1 MVEYSFGMI
10 KSLLSYRQN
19 PNLTILVVACLF
31 GPFVA
36 AAHVFMGGE
45 DFIVRALYG
54 AILWMMA
61 ADVLATV
68 DHAARLGDDKV
79 RDRIA
84 KGLYNATY
92 FFGVM
97 LLVFYQADASEVSWI
112 GPAVGGI
119 IFGGWMA
126 FAGNKNTNV
135 TLPEGR
141 FDLEADQKPWVV
153 RLIQFWPILS
163 LFLIVMYLSEGSL
176 LSWFS
181 VVLMPFINTRYPFA
195 KSRGLDS
202 GATLRV
208 VAVILFLFAV
218 FVLQR

>member
-1 MVEYSFGMI
+1 MI

-19 PNLTILVVACLF
+19 PNVTILVVACLL
-31 GPFVA
+31 GPFWA
-36 AAHVFMGGE
+36 AIHVSMGGD
-45 DFIVRALYG
+45 DFVVRALYG
-54 AILWMMA
+54 VVLWMMA

-92 FFGVM
+92 FFGAM
-97 LLVFYQADASEVSWI
+97 LLVFYQADYPQISWI
-112 GPAVGGI
+112 GPAIGGI

-126 FAGNKNTNV
+126 FAGNKNTTV
-135 TLPEGR
+135 TLPEAR
-141 FDLEADQKPWVV
+141 FDLEADQKPWFV
-153 RLIQFWPILS
+153 RLVQFWPIFA
-163 LFLIVMYLSEGSL
+163 LFLIVMHLLEESF

-181 VVLMPFINTRYPFA
+181 VVLLPFMNTRYPFA

-202 GATLRV
+202 GVTLRV

>member
-1 MVEYSFGMI
+1 MMT
-10 KSLLSYRQN
+10 SLLSYRQN
-19 PNLTILVVACLF
+19 PNVTILVVACCL
-31 GPFVA
+31 GPFWAAIHVA
-36 AAHVFMGGE
+36 MGGD

-54 AILWMMA
+54 VVLWLMA

-84 KGLYNATY
+84 KGLYNAT
-92 FFGVM
+92 FFYGAM

-119 IFGGWMA
+119 FFGGWMA

-141 FDLEADQKPWVV
+141 FDLEADQKPGFV
-153 RLIQFWPILS
+153 RLVQFWPILA
-163 LFLIVMYLSEGSL
+163 LFLIVMNLLEGSL
-176 LSWFS
+176 VSWFP
-181 VVLMPFINTRYPFA
+181 VVALPFINTRYPFA
-195 KSRGLDS
+195 KSHGL
-202 GATLRV
+202 GTGVTLRL

>member
-1 MVEYSFGMI
+1 MI
-10 KSLLSYRQN
+10 TSLLSYRHN
-19 PNLTILVVACLF
+19 PNVTILVVACLL
-31 GPFVA
+31 GPFWA
-36 AAHVFMGGE
+36 AIHVSMGGD

-54 AILWMMA
+54 VVLWMMA

-68 DHAARLGDDKV
+68 DHAARFGDDKV

-92 FFGVM
+92 FFGAM
-97 LLVFYQADASEVSWI
+97 LLVFYQADYPQISWI
-112 GPAVGGI
+112 GPAIGGI

-126 FAGNKNTNV
+126 FAGNKNTTV

-141 FDLEADQKPWVV
+141 FDLEADQKKSRVV
-153 RLIQFWPILS
+153 GLVSYLIFLLFVPVLYLFAGPLLFW
-163 LFLIVMYLSEGSL
+163 FL
-176 LSWFS
+176 
-181 VVLMPFINTRYPFA
+181 VVLSAFIHTRYPFA
-195 KSRGLDS
+195 KSGGLGS
-202 GATLRV
+202 GVTLRI

>member
-1 MVEYSFGMI
+1 MMT
-10 KSLLSYRQN
+10 SLLSYRQN
-19 PNLTILVVACLF
+19 PNMTILVVACLF

-36 AAHVFMGGE
+36 AIHVSMGGE
-45 DFIVRALYG
+45 DFVVRALYG

-61 ADVLATV
+61 ADVLATI

-97 LLVFYQADASEVSWI
+97 LLVFYQADDLQISWI

-119 IFGGWMA
+119 FFGCYMA
-126 FAGNKNTNV
+126 FAGNKNTTV

-153 RLIQFWPILS
+153 GLIQFWPILA
-163 LFLIVMYLSEGSL
+163 LFLIVMHLLEESL
-176 LSWFS
+176 LTWFT
-181 VVLMPFINTRYPFA
+181 VVFLPFINTRYPFA
-195 KSRGLDS
+195 KSGGL
-202 GATLRV
+202 GGGVTLRI

>member
-1 MVEYSFGMI
+1 MMT
-10 KSLLSYRQN
+10 SLLSYRQN
-19 PNLTILVVACLF
+19 PNVTILVVACLF
-31 GPFVA
+31 GPFLA
-36 AAHVFMGGE
+36 AIHVFLGGE
-45 DFIVRALYG
+45 DFVVRALYG

-61 ADVLATV
+61 ADVLATI

-92 FFGVM
+92 FFGGM
-97 LLVFYQADASEVSWI
+97 LLMSYQADDLQISWI

-119 IFGGWMA
+119 FFGCYTA
-126 FAGNKNTNV
+126 FAGNKNTTV

-141 FDLEADQKPWVV
+141 FDLEADQKPWHV
-153 RLIQFWPILS
+153 RVAQFWPIFPLFLFVLS
-163 LFLIVMYLSEGSL
+163 LLQGSH
-176 LSWFS
+176 LSWLN
-181 VVLMPFINTRYPFA
+181 VAVLPFIYTRYPFA
-195 KSRGLDS
+195 KSRGLGS
-202 GATLRV
+202 GMTLRI

>member
-1 MVEYSFGMI
+1 MI
-10 KSLLSYRQN
+10 ASLLSYRQN
-19 PNLTILVVACLF
+19 PNLNILVVACLL
-31 GPFVA
+31 GPFWA
-36 AAHVFMGGE
+36 AIHVYRGGD
-45 DFIVRALYG
+45 DFAVRALYG
-54 AILWMMA
+54 VVLWMMA

-68 DHAARLGDDKV
+68 DHAARFGDDKV

-84 KGLYNATY
+84 KGLYNAT
-92 FFGVM
+92 FFYGAM

-119 IFGGWMA
+119 FFGGWMA

-141 FDLEADQKPWVV
+141 FDLEADRKKSWVV
-153 RLIQFWPILS
+153 GLVLCLIFLLFVPVLYLFAGPLLFW
-163 LFLIVMYLSEGSL
+163 FL
-176 LSWFS
+176 
-181 VVLMPFINTRYPFA
+181 VVLSAFIHTRYPFA
-195 KSRGLDS
+195 KSGGLDS
-202 GATLRV
+202 GTALRF

>member
-1 MVEYSFGMI
+1 MI
-10 KSLLSYRQN
+10 TSLLSYRHN
-19 PNLTILVVACLF
+19 PNVTILVVACLL
-31 GPFVA
+31 GPFWA
-36 AAHVFMGGE
+36 AIHVSMGGD

-54 AILWMMA
+54 VVLWLMA

-68 DHAARLGDDKV
+68 DHAARFGDDKV

-92 FFGVM
+92 FFGAM
-97 LLVFYQADASEVSWI
+97 LLVFHQADYPQISWI
-112 GPAVGGI
+112 GPAIGGI

-126 FAGNKNTNV
+126 FAGNKNTTV

-141 FDLEADQKPWVV
+141 FDLEADRKKSWVV
-153 RLIQFWPILS
+153 GLVLYLIFLLFVPVLYLFAGPLLFW
-163 LFLIVMYLSEGSL
+163 FL
-176 LSWFS
+176 
-181 VVLMPFINTRYPFA
+181 VVLSAFIHPRYPFA
-195 KSRGLDS
+195 KSGGLGS
-202 GATLRV
+202 GTALRF